1 MPVIENNDERYCR
14 LPPQLDALLSLWRK
28 KIASGL
34 PQEKDFDEETT
45 APWRGNFALI
55 DCEGEDDFRFR
66 RCGAGLIR
74 RLGREA
80 TGSMAKALAGDVA
93 AELHA
98 SLMRCVAEG
107 VPVTARASVAMGR
120 RSRICY
126 VDLVLP
132 LAGANGRAATLLF
145 SSCKVAE

>member
-1 MPVIENNDERYCR
+1 MPVIEDDAKCDCK
-14 LPPQLDALLSLWRK
+14 LPPQLDALLAFWR
-28 KIASGL
+28 
-34 PQEKDFDEETT
+34 EKTAGGFPKESDFDDGAM

-55 DCEGEDDFRFR
+55 DCEVGNGFRFR

-80 TGSMAKALAGDVA
+80 TGSTVETLAGDVA

-98 SLMRCVAEG
+98 SLTRCAAG
-107 VPVTARASVAMGR
+107 SVPVTARASVAMGR

-132 LAGANGRAATLLF
+132 LAGADGRTATLLF
-145 SSCKVAE
+145 SSCKVVE